1 VFLTVGEESRDPV
14 AVAYVMGHVVP
25 GMGTAYREKVSDE
38 RLRAVCE
45 HVRAWLFG
53 KKKQSKPR

>member
-1 VFLTVGEESRDPV
+1 MS
-14 AVAYVMGHVVP
+14 HVVP

-45 HVRAWLFG
+45 HVKNWLFG
-53 KKKQSKPR
+53 KGKKPKPR